1 MVEKRMGAEI
11 SDKESKECSLIL
23 WNNHGSI
30 TTIFILTSYAFSVIY
45 KTVKCFIHLSTFF
58 SLGIVVLLFK
68 TKQKKVKD
76 E

>member
-1 MVEKRMGAEI
+1 MVEKRMRAEI
-11 SDKESKECSLIL
+11 SDKESKERSLIL

>member
-11 SDKESKECSLIL
+11 SDKESKERSLIL

-30 TTIFILTSYAFSVIY
+30 TAIFILTSYAFSVIY
-45 KTVKCFIHLSTFF
+45 KIVKCFIHMYTFF